1 MDGITVTLAQ
11 LSTDG
16 FQHTENIADRTVLIF
31 HAHIDNAAV
40 IGDAVKGGMHLDTA
54 FAELLPDVPGNL
66 LCLSFKSLFI
76 VDVIGHM
83 DINLLIS
90 LDGNGK
96 LWIW

>member
-1 MDGITVTLAQ
+1 MVSGDTLQPHTDAVALSLLVTLVANS
-11 LSTDG
+11 L
-16 FQHTENIADRTVLIF
+16 R
-31 HAHIDNAAV
+31 
-40 IGDAVKGGMHLDTA
+40 
-54 FAELLPDVPGNL
+54 NL